1 MRNDWK
7 RTLLCLAMV
16 LLLSGGISVSA
27 AAVDLI
33 PGGKAVGINV
43 TIDGVMVAGVSEVE
57 TQDGKI
63 SPAGQAGVLP
73 GDFIVKLGKTPV
85 HCLKDFSET
94 AQTLNE
100 EPVSITVVREEKQM
114 QFTICPVLNTEG
126 RYQLG
131 LWLRDGITGIGTIT
145 YYDPETGTY
154 GALGHGINDVDSGS
168 LIPLSAGEIYDASI
182 VGVVKGQPGTPGEL
196 NGVFEG
202 GACCGEV
209 KGNTVYGIFGLYDG
223 EPAGS
228 GDTMPCGEY
237 GQAQPGK
244 AVILSTVNG
253 DEVEEFCVE
262 IERVYRENGVERFLL
277 HVTDERLLTATG
289 GIVQGMSGSPIIQD
303 GKLIGAVTHVL
314 TNDPTK
320 GYGLGIQSMLEA
332 ADETLGTLDPAA

>member
-7 RTLLCLAMV
+7 RTLLCLAV
-16 LLLSGGISVSA
+16 AAVVSCGTGA
-27 AAVDLI
+27 AAFATDLV
-33 PGGKAVGINV
+33 PVGKAVGINV

-57 TQDGKI
+57 TRDGKI

-85 HCLKDFSET
+85 HCLKDFSDM

-100 EPVSITVVREEKQM
+100 DAVSITVLRQEKQM
-114 QFTICPVLNTEG
+114 QFTICPVLSTEG
-126 RYQLG
+126 KYQLG

-168 LIPLSAGEIYDASI
+168 LIPVNAGEIYDASI

-202 GACCGEV
+202 GACCGEI
-209 KGNTVYGIFGLYDG
+209 KGNTVFGIFGLYDG
-223 EPAGS
+223 APEGC
-228 GDTMPCGEY
+228 GDALPCGEY
-237 GQAQPGK
+237 GQAQPGR
-244 AVILSTVNG
+244 AMILSTVNG
-253 DEVEEFCVE
+253 NETEEFCVE

-277 HVTDERLLTATG
+277 HVTDERLLSTTG

-320 GYGLGIQSMLEA
+320 GYGLGIQSMLDA
-332 ADETLGTLDPAA
+332 AGGALDQAA